1 MRELGLNKRAT
12 DLRKRRGARKRARG
26 SGTAS
31 IARGR
36 DSAGPREG
44 SGLARA
50 IQLRAKLSQVGGE
63 PPSQAGISADDRR
76 EIQDQIEKVSRR
88 NRISA
93 RPEDF
98 LVRPRRKGFVFP
110 LVVNLL
116 AIAATAGAVL
126 LLSYVFRQRD
136 IAIASTSFAL
146 DTAEG
151 KLLQELKRDSDSK
164 LEEKDRAI
172 NEIRGRLS
180 SLDKEKND
188 LAASIDQK
196 IKARETELRS
206 KLQDEL
212 DAERRRLADQG
223 VSSSVLQARIKSFE
237 ADRTAVLDKQ
247 LTDARKS
254 ADSEKAAAEDRFDQL
269 RGEYQK
275 SIIDLGEERKRIQ
288 DEAKGREDALRASL
302 DEKTREL
309 ENQSAAAAVGLAKAR
324 AELGSLEE
332 QRSRTQSEDDRI
344 LGFYGTIRSALR
356 DRRYADAADSAASL
370 ASYLADPSQAADPA
384 TQGRRDADLF
394 VAETLGTYARS
405 ELESASA
412 DADRLLAQAGLLA
425 AAREAAA
432 AAQTA
437 LKNGDEAL
445 ASSKYLEALGKV
457 PEILAAH
464 QYFIDQIQAAEAQ
477 RRARLE
483 EALSAAG
490 GAFESGDQVA
500 SSAHYSEALA
510 YLPLNDSARNALMT
524 RLGQLAV
531 AADAKS
537 RKSADTAAARPMLAA
552 ASARLAAED
561 WPAAVSGYI
570 GLIASYPEADQ
581 TADALKGIDQ
591 ARLGMERSA
600 EARAESSAAEI
611 QAARKD
617 LADAQSAAGE
627 EASSLRSDIEDL
639 KKQLADAQAK
649 TAQAASAANPAIDT
663 AAQAAQ
669 DGKTAELQAEVERL
683 KDESA
688 KDAAEFEKD
697 RAGAAKYDAL
707 ISSYRSYLESE
718 SKTRGKGGQDASLA
732 GQSSLYDFLGG
743 SEVSEAFP
751 GLRDKVASF
760 QDAARTELLDAFP
773 SDASEIVQQALAFKD
788 KAALGAYYASKR
800 DVYEKSGN
808 KLMVNFLDAVS
819 KVVD

>member
-26 SGTAS
+26 SGNAS
-31 IARGR
+31 IARER
-36 DSAGPREG
+36 DSAGPGEG

-50 IQLRAKLSQVGGE
+50 IRLRAKPSQVGDE
-63 PPSQAGISADDRR
+63 APSQAGISADDRK
-76 EIQDQIEKVSRR
+76 EIQDEIEKVARR
-88 NRISA
+88 NRMSA

-98 LVRPRRKGFVFP
+98 LVRPKRKGFVFP

-136 IAIASTSFAL
+136 IAIAGTSYAL

-164 LEEKDRAI
+164 LEEKDKAI
-172 NEIRGRLS
+172 NEIRDRLS

-188 LAASIDQK
+188 LAANIDQK
-196 IKARETELRS
+196 VKARETELRS
-206 KLQDEL
+206 KFQDEL
-212 DAERRRLADQG
+212 DAEKKRLADQG

-237 ADRTAVLDKQ
+237 TERTAALDKQ
-247 LTDARKS
+247 LDDARKT
-254 ADSEKAAAEDRFDQL
+254 ADTEKTAAEDRIDQL

-275 SIIDLGEERKRIQ
+275 SILDLGEERRRIQ

-302 DEKTREL
+302 NEKTKEL
-309 ENQSAAAAVGLAKAR
+309 ETQSAAAAVGLEKAR
-324 AELGSLEE
+324 AQLDSLEE

-356 DRRYADAADSAASL
+356 DRRYADAADSSASL
-370 ASYLADPSQAADPA
+370 ASYLADPSLAKDPA
-384 TQGRRDADLF
+384 TQSRREADLF

-405 ELESASA
+405 ELESTSA
-412 DADRLLAQAGLLA
+412 DADRLLTQAGLLA
-425 AAREAAA
+425 SAREAAA
-432 AAQTA
+432 AAETA
-437 LKNGDEAL
+437 LKKGDTAL

-464 QYFIDQIQAAEAQ
+464 QYFIDQIQTAEAL
-477 RRARLE
+477 RRSRLE
-483 EALSAAG
+483 EALSAAEK
-490 GAFESGDQVA
+490 AFGSGDQVA

-531 AADAKS
+531 AEDSKS
-537 RKSADTAAARPMLAA
+537 RRSADTAAARPMLAA

-570 GLIASYPEADQ
+570 SLIASYPEADQ
-581 TADALKGIDQ
+581 TADALKGIDR
-591 ARLGMERSA
+591 ARLGMEKSA
-600 EARAESSAAEI
+600 ESRAESSAAEI
-611 QAARKD
+611 QTARKD
-617 LADAQSAAGE
+617 LADAQAAAKA
-627 EASSLRSDIEDL
+627 EASNLRSNVEDL
-639 KKQLADAQAK
+639 KKQLADAQTK
-649 TAQAASAANPAIDT
+649 TAQAARVANPAIGT

-669 DGKTAELQAEVERL
+669 TGKTEELQAEVERL

-688 KDAAEFEKD
+688 KDAAELEKD

-707 ISSYRSYLESE
+707 LSSYRSYLASE
-718 SKTRGKGGQDASLA
+718 AKTRGNGGQDASLS
-732 GQSSLYDFLGG
+732 GQSGLYDFLGG
-743 SEVSEAFP
+743 REVSDAFP

-760 QDAARTELLDAFP
+760 QETARTELLDAFP

-800 DVYEKSGN
+800 DVYAKSGN